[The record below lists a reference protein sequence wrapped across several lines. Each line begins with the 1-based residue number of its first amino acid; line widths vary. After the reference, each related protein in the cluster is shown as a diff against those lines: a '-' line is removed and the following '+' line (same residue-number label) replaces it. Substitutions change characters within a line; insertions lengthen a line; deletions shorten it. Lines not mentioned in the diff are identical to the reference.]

1 MNYAKG
7 CLSNKAFFLTK
18 GANGLQVLL
27 KLVMS
32 YCALHRKDSHWAHVC
47 GFCISRK
54 GGTGGS
60 GWGHPNC
67 AVHMAAPRLERVM
80 GGTGWANSHSS
91 SVNRLRKGYFHLLGV
106 PFGQGR
112 LSEQVFAKRGC

>member
-1 MNYAKG
+1 MIDCELCQG
-7 CLSNKAFFLTK
+7 LSIKHKAFSCTK

-27 KLVMS
+27 KPVTS

-54 GGTGGS
+54 GDTGGN

-67 AVHMAAPRLERVM
+67 AVHMAAARLERVM
-80 GGTGWANSHSS
+80 DGTGWANSHSS

-112 LSEQVFAKRGC
+112 LLGL